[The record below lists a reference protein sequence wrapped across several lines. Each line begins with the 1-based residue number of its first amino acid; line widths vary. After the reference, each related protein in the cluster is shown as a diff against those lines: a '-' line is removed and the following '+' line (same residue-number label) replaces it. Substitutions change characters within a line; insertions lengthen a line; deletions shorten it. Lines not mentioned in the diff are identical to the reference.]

1 MLESRAISCWEGP
14 FQALVERV
22 SCAELTN
29 LPLRAI
35 SYRALYARDLRESNG
50 LMLLPDFSWL

>member
-1 MLESRAISCWEGP
+1 MLESRAIGCLEGP

-22 SCAELTN
+22 SCAELTD

-35 SYRALYARDLRESNG
+35 GDRALYARDLRESNR
-50 LMLLPDFSWL
+50 LMLLPNFSWL